1 MKTNEKRLA
10 LYFSS
15 FLGFGLMI
23 FLTYNTINQA
33 DELFNHLQVWR
44 DKNQDAL
51 VQEGELTSL
60 KDEESKELIV
70 NHISICRL
78 HVEQKQENKEVA

>member
-1 MKTNEKRLA
+1 
-10 LYFSS
+10 
-15 FLGFGLMI
+15 MI
-23 FLTYNTINQA
+23 FLTYDTINQA
-33 DELFNHLQVWR
+33 DELFNRLQVWR

-70 NHISICRL
+70 NHISICHL
-78 HVEQKQENKEVA
+78 HVEQKREVA